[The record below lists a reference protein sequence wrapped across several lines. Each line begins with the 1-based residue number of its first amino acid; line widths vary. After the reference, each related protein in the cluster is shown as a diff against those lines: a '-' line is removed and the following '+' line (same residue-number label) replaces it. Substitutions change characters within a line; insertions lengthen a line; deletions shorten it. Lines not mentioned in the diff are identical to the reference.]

1 MRKEKK
7 LLVVGDFRP
16 KSGLTEYIFETFTR
30 LDDKFRIDVIRYG
43 GKDDLNQKLKSLS
56 WGNYKVT
63 SVHDSILKHLIDWI
77 HVLKI
82 CKRKQ
87 YDVIHFNYSSSWNF
101 FPVILARIMLRTKI
115 VIHSHSSYYSNTTNS
130 KLKLSIL
137 NILNSLGR
145 IIFNYSADGK
155 IATSEKAAIWMFGK
169 SKDVEIITNGIDLEK
184 YNYSTETRLNIRKS
198 MGIELDTVVLG
209 FVGALRELK
218 NPHYLVDVFEE
229 YKKLNNNAIL
239 LIAGD
244 GPMRTELEKRIE
256 KNKSLNN
263 AVIFMG
269 IINNVPDVLQ
279 AMDYFVFP
287 SQNEGYG
294 LVLAEAEA
302 AGLHS
307 ITTNKIPDAVIIYEL
322 TRVVPLEEGA
332 KYWAEIINADIDY
345 ERKSEYK
352 YMSDSGFDIMDSVE
366 KLQSVYR
373 RINNENES

>member
-1 MRKEKK
+1 MQKKK

-16 KSGLTEYIFETFTR
+16 GSGLTEYIFETFTR
-30 LDDKFRIDVIRYG
+30 LDDKFIIDVIRYG
-43 GKDDLNQKLKSLS
+43 GKDDLNQKLKTLS

-63 SVHDSILKHLIDWI
+63 SVHDSIFKHLIDWI
-77 HVLKI
+77 HVLKM
-82 CKRKQ
+82 CKKEQ
-87 YDVIHFNYSSSWNF
+87 YDVVHFNYSSSWNF
-101 FPVILARIMLRTKI
+101 FPVILTKIILRTKI

-145 IIFNYSADGK
+145 IIFNYSADEK
-155 IATSEKAAIWMFGK
+155 IATSEKAADWMFGK
-169 SKDVEIITNGIDLEK
+169 NKDVEIITNGIDLGK
-184 YNYSTETRLNIRKS
+184 YTYSTKTRFNIRESK
-198 MGIELDTVVLG
+198 GIEIDTVVLG
-209 FVGALRELK
+209 FVGALRKLK
-218 NPHYLVDVFEE
+218 NPHYLIDVFEE
-229 YKKLNNNAIL
+229 YKKINNNSIL

-244 GPMRTELEKRIE
+244 GPMRAELERRIE
-256 KNKSLNN
+256 ERKSLNN

-269 IINNVPDVLQ
+269 VINNVADVLQ

-307 ITTNKIPDAVIIYEL
+307 ITTNKVPDAVIISEL
-322 TRVVPLEEGA
+322 TRVVPLEKGA
-332 KYWAEIINADIDY
+332 KYWAEIINSDIDY
-345 ERKSEYK
+345 ERKSEFK
-352 YMSDSGFDIMDSVE
+352 RMSDSGFDIMDSVE

-373 RINNENES
+373 RINNENKS